1 MSPRS
6 EAARPQSPGRF
17 LITFT
22 LVALLG
28 LALEVLPWIDASVVV
43 PLTEGYAWLTGKIVR
58 MAGGSA
64 EVTGITIR
72 HSDGFAIAIARRC
85 AGLEAVI
92 FLSAAMLAFPARWQ
106 ERVTGLVAGAFALL
120 SLNLGRIISLYILGP
135 FSAAW
140 FDWAHLY
147 AWDALI
153 MFPGLGVF
161 LLWVRWL
168 PSRRRPQKQ
177 HAQP

>member
-1 MSPRS
+1 MSPGIQ
-6 EAARPQSPGRF
+6 AARPSSSSRF

-28 LALEVLPWIDASVVV
+28 LALAVLPGIDSRLVV
-43 PLTEGYAWLTGKIVR
+43 PLTEGFAGVAGHIVR
-58 MAGGSA
+58 LTGGSA

-72 HSDGFAIAIARRC
+72 HASGFAIDIARRC

-92 FLSAAMLAFPARWQ
+92 FLSAGMLAFPALGW
-106 ERVTGLVAGAFALL
+106 ERVVGVALGALALL
-120 SLNLGRIISLYILGP
+120 TLNLGRIISLYILGQY
-135 FSAAW
+135 STTW

-168 PSRRRPQKQ
+168 PSRRR
-177 HAQP
+177 AG